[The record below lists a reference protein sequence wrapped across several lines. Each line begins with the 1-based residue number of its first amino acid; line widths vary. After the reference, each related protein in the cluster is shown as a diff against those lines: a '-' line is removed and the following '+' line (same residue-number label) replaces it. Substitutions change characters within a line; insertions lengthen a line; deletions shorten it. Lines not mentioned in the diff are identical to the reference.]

1 MQPGGDDSED
11 DSSDDGEE
19 AGRILKKVNF
29 PEVGKKPQDSCML
42 VATCLQKRTSKLVP
56 VLEKIEYMEKNVALT
71 TSQIK

>member
-1 MQPGGDDSED
+1 M
-11 DSSDDGEE
+11 
-19 AGRILKKVNF
+19 NF